1 MLPHENLLNSIIDR
15 ALDEDLSQGDLT
27 STILLTEDQKVTAT
41 LVPKRAGVLAGLNVC
56 FAIFTRVDP
65 QLLTQSLVDTTND
78 KSFADGSMLEK
89 DVPIA
94 TITGNAIHILQAER
108 VALNFL
114 QHLSGIATETARY
127 VEAVRG
133 LQTIIVDTRKTIPG
147 LRGLQKYAVTKG
159 GGRNHRHTL
168 GDGILIKDN
177 HIAALKRTGYSLGA
191 AVSKALS
198 ESPHTMKVEV
208 EVETVDAAR
217 EAIESGAEIL
227 LLDNMGVAEMTEI
240 VGFCRGKA
248 ITEASGGVTLD
259 SVRGIAETGVDF
271 ISVGALTHSVNAL
284 DISLDIAWG

>member
-15 ALDEDLSQGDLT
+15 ALDEDLTQGDLT

-198 ESPHTMKVEV
+198 GSPHTTVSYTHLRAH
-208 EVETVDAAR
+208 ET
-217 EAIESGAEIL
+217 
-227 LLDNMGVAEMTEI
+227 
-240 VGFCRGKA
+240 
-248 ITEASGGVTLD
+248 
-259 SVRGIAETGVDF
+259 
-271 ISVGALTHSVNAL
+271 
-284 DISLDIAWG
+284 

>member
-159 GGRNHRHTL
+159 GGRNHR
-168 GDGILIKDN
+168 G
-177 HIAALKRTGYSLGA
+177 
-191 AVSKALS
+191 
-198 ESPHTMKVEV
+198 
-208 EVETVDAAR
+208 
-217 EAIESGAEIL
+217 
-227 LLDNMGVAEMTEI
+227 
-240 VGFCRGKA
+240 
-248 ITEASGGVTLD
+248 
-259 SVRGIAETGVDF
+259 
-271 ISVGALTHSVNAL
+271 
-284 DISLDIAWG
+284 